1 MQVSI
6 KKLLEIES
14 QIMMDT
20 DIILD
25 MLKTI
30 LKLGKE
36 AGYTHVKDH
45 WGTNAYDEYTIDEAI
60 EKFNI
65 KFPYTD
71 NEELPF

>member
-1 MQVSI
+1 M
-6 KKLLEIES
+6 KYLEIES

-20 DIILD
+20 DVQLD

-30 LKLGKE
+30 LRLGKE

-45 WGTNAYDEYTIDEAI
+45 WGVQAHDEYTIDEAI

-65 KFPYTD
+65 KFPYPD
-71 NEELPF
+71 EELPF